1 MGLRMP
7 LGPRLPLASL
17 CGVLALLL
25 GGCAA
30 PPPAHRPGTTLI
42 LLPDDDG
49 HVGSAWLDGAQGR
62 QTLSEGFSGTSIAG
76 GAAAPSAPQALGP
89 GAVNTRYAALLAAQP
104 LPSRSFTLYFLHGTA
119 VPTPASRAQLPELL
133 RAVRE
138 RRPAVIGIFGHT
150 TAVGEGDFNQQLS
163 LRRAQA
169 VERLVRQDDPDVG
182 PVEVRGLGSTEPL
195 TEAGIGPNDPRNRRV
210 EVQVF

>member
-7 LGPRLPLASL
+7 FCPRLLQAAL
-17 CGVLALLL
+17 CCVLVLLL

-30 PPPAHRPGTTLI
+30 PPPPPRAGTTLI

-49 HVGSAWLDGAQGR
+49 HVGSAWLGGAQGR
-62 QTLSEGFSGTSIAG
+62 QTLSEGFSGTTIAG
-76 GAAAPSAPQALGP
+76 GAAAPSAPRAFGQ
-89 GAVNTRYAALLAAQP
+89 GAVDARYAALLAAQP
-104 LPSRSFTLYFLHGTA
+104 LPSRSFTLYFLHGKT
-119 VPTPASRAQLPELL
+119 VLTPASRAQVPELL

-150 TAVGEGDFNQQLS
+150 SAVGEGDFNQQLS

-195 TEAGIGPNDPRNRRV
+195 KEAGIGPNDPRNRRV
-210 EVQVF
+210 EVQIF